1 MAVEAGFQRTTLPT
15 IAGVPAKFP
24 PIAVKLNGEMAAIKP
39 WKTFIY

>member
-24 PIAVKLNGEMAAIKP
+24 PIAVKLKGEMAATKP
-39 WKTFIY
+39 